1 MYAKIMNRRI
11 QKMIDGKRRETHS
24 CWNRSTGK
32 KRKRR
37 MKEQKWNDDKKQAI
51 ICVVAFIV
59 ALIWLAYTITHPVTY
74 TDLPLEK
81 RIQYEKMIFP

>member
-37 MKEQKWNDDKKQAI
+37 MKEQQQK
-51 ICVVAFIV
+51 
-59 ALIWLAYTITHPVTY
+59 
-74 TDLPLEK
+74 LEK
-81 RIQYEKMIFP
+81 WILELDVTM

>member
-11 QKMIDGKRRETHS
+11 RKMIDGKCRETHS

-37 MKEQKWNDDKKQAI
+37 MKEQQQK
-51 ICVVAFIV
+51 
-59 ALIWLAYTITHPVTY
+59 
-74 TDLPLEK
+74 LEK
-81 RIQYEKMIFP
+81 WILELDVTM

>member
-1 MYAKIMNRRI
+1 MQKIPCLCFQEETSYMYAKIMNRRI

-37 MKEQKWNDDKKQAI
+37 MKEQQK
-51 ICVVAFIV
+51 
-59 ALIWLAYTITHPVTY
+59 
-74 TDLPLEK
+74 LEK
-81 RIQYEKMIFP
+81 WILELDVTM